1 MYHDAVIEPNARTVK
16 RWLNK
21 VGENRFEQLLKIR
34 MADILAHT
42 KGTQQSRIDRC
53 VRLGDV
59 LVEVLQSEQCFQMKD
74 LAISGKDILS
84 LGVPQG
90 RIIGDVLRHILDH
103 VINGDILNELGVQ
116 MVEAS
121 TYLAEHGNE
130 RTV

>member
-1 MYHDAVIEPNARTVK
+1 
-16 RWLNK
+16 
-21 VGENRFEQLLKIR
+21 
-34 MADILAHT
+34 
-42 KGTQQSRIDRC
+42 
-53 VRLGDV
+53 
-59 LVEVLQSEQCFQMKD
+59 MKD

-90 RIIGDVLRHILDH
+90 KIVGDVLRHILEQ

-121 TYLAEHGNE
+121 AYLAEHGNE